1 MDISLGR
8 FLRSHAVQA
17 RKSELLHPST
27 ASTVLLE
34 GGTNVA
40 DWLVNESWPVIELHH
55 WMLSL
60 LLLRLQAEMVLQSY
74 ASLEDIT
81 GS

>member
-34 GGTNVA
+34 GNKCPA
-40 DWLVNESWPVIELHH
+40 DWLVNESWPVIALLH

-60 LLLRLQAEMVLQSY
+60 LLLRLQAEMVLQSH
-74 ASLEDIT
+74 ASLEYIT